1 MVVTGFTFGLIT
13 FTLYD
18 LFRNNPLTNEAL
30 LMYALELFYIS
41 QTLITIYVSNM
52 LLNEV

>member
-18 LFRNNPLTNEAL
+18 LFRNNPLTDKAL
-30 LMYALELFYIS
+30 LIYALELFYIS
-41 QTLITIYVSNM
+41 LTLTTIYVSNK